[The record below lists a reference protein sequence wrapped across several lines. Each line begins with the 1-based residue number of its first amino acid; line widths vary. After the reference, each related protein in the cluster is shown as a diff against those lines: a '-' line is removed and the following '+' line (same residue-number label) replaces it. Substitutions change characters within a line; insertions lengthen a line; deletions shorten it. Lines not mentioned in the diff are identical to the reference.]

1 MHRLP
6 LAGTFTGEFIRII
19 SNIRRKH
26 RRDAAK
32 LNDCGRFVLADDMS
46 DIADITH
53 IDLSS
58 ISSLEGKS
66 TTTTRTFLLPSF
78 TDQSADDASANVPN
92 DSQVTYLFW
101 PIARRLR
108 SLKHQILE
116 SLVKRLPHT
125 SFAGRSTDAVSA
137 NAPIAYGRYIH
148 W

>member
-6 LAGTFTGEFIRII
+6 LAGTFTGEIIRII

>member
-1 MHRLP
+1 MFRLL
-6 LAGTFTGEFIRII
+6 LAGTFTGEIIRII
-19 SNIRRKH
+19 SNICREH
-26 RRDAAK
+26 GQGAVGLDE
-32 LNDCGRFVLADDMS
+32 CSGFWLADDLS
-46 DIADITH
+46 DTADITH